1 MKYDYDQDLLNRLSH
16 FQSHAGVHDLLLA
29 SLGLI
34 PPFGISAPI
43 VDIKAGKVV
52 AFINPEEENHR
63 QFPVDMSGFAVHL
76 SLLFEKAP
84 KMPYRATWEE
94 EGFLVSLDVR

>member
-1 MKYDYDQDLLNRLSH
+1 M
-16 FQSHAGVHDLLLA
+16 
-29 SLGLI
+29 
-34 PPFGISAPI
+34 
-43 VDIKAGKVV
+43 KAGKVV

-63 QFPVDMSGFAVHL
+63 QFPVHMSGFAVHL
-76 SLLFEKAP
+76 SLLFEKSP